1 MITSYI
7 RSSSYGNWDVCPQ
20 QYYINYILGQPRAP
34 NFKAEKGTIAHKIL
48 EILAIAKQ
56 HYDTGSQY
64 ISFVDDCVGE
74 VSFHRDEFL
83 TPYMLHS
90 TEVDKINAS
99 RADKKVYISPCK
111 LEYGHTRYGY
121 DIVEHLCQRVFNFYI
136 TKNGWNNW
144 TSQDYK
150 DCENWVW
157 MALDYENGMFD
168 PRKRKIVSPEN
179 AFDFAIEAD
188 WAKFKD
194 PNGQEQYLRIKGT
207 IDLITEIDSNTY
219 QIIDWKGLP
228 VETLLPTPNGW
239 VTIGDSQVGDIVFD
253 KDGKQTKIL
262 AKSKKSYK
270 QCYKIYFDDTTDVTC
285 DNEHL
290 WLINNKDVVPTPKLE
305 IGQKIKLTES
315 IDIDDINLPIDPYVL
330 GVWLGDGRNRSG
342 EISGADRFIFEEI
355 ERRGYKVGKNINKR
369 DEECQY
375 RTIFG
380 LTKILKTLNL
390 INNKHIPNIYL
401 RASINQ
407 RMDLLR
413 GLMDTDGNV
422 NLIRKQT
429 VFTNCNKQ
437 LSDNVKE
444 LLWSLGQRPNQGHIV
459 KNYKYKN
466 NPDKICNVYPIH
478 FRPIGINPFLLPR
491 KLILV
496 DENWGTGQSSYK
508 TITKIELLDIHRETQ
523 CIMVDSPSS
532 TYLCTENML
541 PTHNTG
547 RRTNF
552 ATGEEKTYGKLCK
565 DPQLMLYYYAARQ
578 LFPLVDNILLT
589 IFFVRDGGPFTV
601 YFDDKSMQEM
611 ETLLKE
617 RIHEIWNCTTPK
629 LVSETQT
636 SFKCTYLCDY
646 YKNKW
651 PGTDTNICK
660 HIQKKIQE
668 EGIDHVTK
676 TCTYD
681 GHSHDKYNAPG
692 GV

>member
-1 MITSYI
+1 MLTSYI

-20 QYYINYILGQPRAP
+20 QYFINYILGQPRQA
-34 NFKAEKGTIAHKIL
+34 NLKADKGTITHKVL

-56 HYDTGSQY
+56 YYDIGSQY

-90 TEVDKINAS
+90 TEVDKINTS

-121 DIVEHLCQRVFNFYI
+121 DIVENLCQRVFNFYI

-157 MALDYENGMFD
+157 MAVDYENGMFD
-168 PRKRKIVSPEN
+168 PRKRKIVSPES
-179 AFDFAIEAD
+179 AFDFPIEAD

-207 IDLITEIDSNTY
+207 IDLITEIEPGTY
-219 QIIDWKGLP
+219 QIIDWK
-228 VETLLPTPNGW
+228 
-239 VTIGDSQVGDIVFD
+239 S
-253 KDGKQTKIL
+253 
-262 AKSKKSYK
+262 
-270 QCYKIYFDDTTDVTC
+270 
-285 DNEHL
+285 
-290 WLINNKDVVPTPKLE
+290 
-305 IGQKIKLTES
+305 
-315 IDIDDINLPIDPYVL
+315 
-330 GVWLGDGRNRSG
+330 
-342 EISGADRFIFEEI
+342 
-355 ERRGYKVGKNINKR
+355 
-369 DEECQY
+369 
-375 RTIFG
+375 
-380 LTKILKTLNL
+380 
-390 INNKHIPNIYL
+390 
-401 RASINQ
+401 
-407 RMDLLR
+407 
-413 GLMDTDGNV
+413 
-422 NLIRKQT
+422 
-429 VFTNCNKQ
+429 
-437 LSDNVKE
+437 
-444 LLWSLGQRPNQGHIV
+444 
-459 KNYKYKN
+459 
-466 NPDKICNVYPIH
+466 
-478 FRPIGINPFLLPR
+478 
-491 KLILV
+491 
-496 DENWGTGQSSYK
+496 
-508 TITKIELLDIHRETQ
+508 
-523 CIMVDSPSS
+523 
-532 TYLCTENML
+532 
-541 PTHNTG
+541 G
-547 RRTNF
+547 RRQNF

-589 IFFVRDGGPFTV
+589 IFFIRDGGPFTV
-601 YFDDKSMQEM
+601 YFDDKTMSEM
-611 ETLLKE
+611 EKLLKD
-617 RIHEIWNCTTPK
+617 RVHEIWACTTPK

-636 SFKCTYLCDY
+636 SFKCTFLCDY